1 MFDKTVMNLG
11 YRGPSYSHVQVDV
24 KNAPTH
30 ESVKLL
36 REMEQTSK
44 SEVINSMRLD
54 NNQMRAVFHRVND
67 MISGDAVVRTIF
79 ELNGIRHE
87 VTSVTNMHMASPQDR
102 LKQLVEDVSR
112 KVSEE
117 ILQEAF
123 KEAGNNFDAIFR

>member
-1 MFDKTVMNLG
+1 MNLG

-54 NNQMRAVFHRVND
+54 NNRMRAVFHRVND
-67 MISGDAVVRTIF
+67 PFNADAAIRTIF
-79 ELNGIRHE
+79 ELNGVRHE
-87 VTSVTNMHMASPQDR
+87 VTSTTNMHTASPQDR

-112 KVSEE
+112 KVAEE
-117 ILQEAF
+117 ILQKAF